1 MKWLAGAVLLLL
13 VAWTLESSLLA
24 YASYLLFALLV
35 LTRMLARNWVGSLQ
49 ATRRL
54 SSLTAEVGDE
64 VRVALKVHNAG
75 FLPVPWVLLEDML
88 PRTALKQKP
97 PRLEIEGKR
106 LQVRMLTA
114 RTETTLRYKID
125 CRMRGYYQVGP
136 LVMETGDLFGL
147 HRRYKI
153 DADPQFLLVYPRVV
167 ALSGYDLASRRPIGD
182 IRLMHRLY
190 EDPTRIAGV
199 RPYESGDP
207 LSRVHWKAT
216 ARTGVLHCKVYEP
229 SSLAGL
235 TLVLDF
241 HKSSFHRRGEPFR
254 SELAVTTV
262 ASLANAVCEMGQQ
275 VGLITNG
282 RDAADRLRLA
292 GVDSGQRSR
301 TAARARA
308 AEIEE
313 SDRLRPQIVSTGR
326 GAEQFQRIRETLARV
341 ELTDGL
347 SSSQLV
353 AETASRMPRD
363 ATVVALLAAVPVE
376 TALALGSVVRQ
387 GFAVA
392 VTLIALDEN
401 DRQNAYGRLAS
412 EGIMDVRE
420 VKDENEIP
428 ELCRQQL
435 RRTAPYQLQDDFRR

>member
-1 MKWLAGAVLLLL
+1 MKWLAGVVLLLL
-13 VAWTLESSLLA
+13 LALTLESSLLA
-24 YASYLLFALLV
+24 YASYLLLALLL
-35 LTRMLARNWVGSLQ
+35 LTRVLARTWAGNLR

-54 SSLTAEVGDE
+54 NRLTADVGDQ
-64 VRVALKVHNAG
+64 VRVSLQIHNAG

-88 PRTALKQKP
+88 PQTALRQKP

-106 LQVRMLTA
+106 LQIRRLSA
-114 RTETTLRYKID
+114 RTETTMRYKLE
-125 CRMRGYYQVGP
+125 CRMRGYYQIGP

-147 HRRYKI
+147 HRRYKV
-153 DADPQFLLVYPRVV
+153 DAEPQYLLIYPRVV
-167 ALSGYDLASRRPIGD
+167 ALTGYDLASRRPIGD

-216 ARTGVLHCKVYEP
+216 ARTGALHCKVYEP

-254 SELAVTTV
+254 SELAVTTA
-262 ASLANAVCEMGQQ
+262 ASLASAVCEMGQQ

-282 RDAADRLRLA
+282 RDVADRLRLE
-292 GVDSGQRSR
+292 GVDPSQRSR
-301 TAARARA
+301 TAARTRA

-313 SDRLRPQIVSTGR
+313 SDRLRPQIVATR
-326 GAEQFQRIRETLARV
+326 HGAEQFQRIRETLARV

-353 AETASRMPRD
+353 AEAASRMPRD
-363 ATVVALLAAVPVE
+363 ATVVALLAAVPIE
-376 TALALGSVVRQ
+376 AALAFGSLVRQ

-392 VTLIALDEN
+392 VVLIALDEN
-401 DRQNAYGRLAS
+401 ERQNAYGRLAS

-420 VKDENEIP
+420 VKEENEIP

-435 RRTAPYQLQDDFRR
+435 RRTTPYQLQDDFRR

>member
-1 MKWLAGAVLLLL
+1 MKWLAGAILLLL

-24 YASYLLFALLV
+24 YASYLLFALLIF
-35 LTRMLARNWVGSLQ
+35 TRMLARNWVGSLR

-54 SSLTAEVGDE
+54 SSLTAEVGDQ
-64 VRVALKVHNAG
+64 VRVTLTVHNAG

-88 PRTALKQKP
+88 PRMALRQKP

-106 LQVRMLTA
+106 LQIRMLA
-114 RTETTLRYKID
+114 RRTETILHYKID

-153 DADPQFLLVYPRVV
+153 DADPQYFLVYPRVV

-216 ARTGVLHCKVYEP
+216 ARTGALHCKVYEP

-254 SELAVTTV
+254 SELAVTTA

-282 RDAADRLRLA
+282 RDIADRLRVA

-308 AEIEE
+308 AEIEDN
-313 SDRLRPQIVSTGR
+313 DRLRPQIVSTGR
-326 GAEQFQRIRETLARV
+326 GAEQFQRIRETLARI

-353 AETASRMPRD
+353 AETANRMPRD

-376 TALALGSVVRQ
+376 TALALGSLVRQ

-392 VTLIALDEN
+392 AILVTLDEN

-428 ELCRQQL
+428 DLCRQQL
-435 RRTAPYQLQDDFRR
+435 RRTAPYQLQDDYGR